1 MWYCRSSQASHFSFS
16 EARSSPVSFSRCRR
30 MTLILARATRDL
42 PLLRFLALNLGSRF
56 RKFRSEGFARR
67 DQSSLVR
74 IQRRRFQLLDSFLH
88 FDGVC
93 AKDESHD

>member
-1 MWYCRSSQASHFSFS
+1 MPVNDFDPG
-16 EARSSPVSFSRCRR
+16 ARDERF
-30 MTLILARATRDL
+30 
-42 PLLRFLALNLGSRF
+42 PLLRCPALDVGSCF

-74 IQRRRFQLLDSFLH
+74 ILCRLFQLLDLFLR